1 MCAEVKFKS
10 NCIELSYEGYGV
22 AIYQGKRIFV
32 PNFFPSE
39 EAIIKITKIYS
50 NYGYGVVESWI
61 KQSLYRNKNHIS
73 TNSASLINLQYS
85 EQLKWKEHYLNKL
98 LTRNLNI
105 DQKIIQPII
114 ASHDV
119 LHYRNKARYS
129 LLIENQKVF
138 YGEYLNKSKTLV
150 KVSDFSLNKIKLN
163 DILSFVLE
171 KLNLIYQNKPDKVKF
186 IKEITF
192 RINGNNQVQI
202 LFSLHSDYDLP
213 NKLINLLNENPFI
226 VQLCVEKKNISKQ
239 IFKKED
245 FTISLFNKKFN
256 LDTDNFFQV
265 NLNVFEKILINI
277 EKYLIKNHQ
286 NKTLIDAY
294 CGVGVFSQ
302 IFNLYFN
309 QLIGIEINQKSIKYA
324 QSNAK
329 LNQVNNVFYFD
340 GKVENIINQKLISTK
355 NSTLIIDPPRA
366 GLDIKVINW
375 IVKKNISEVIY
386 LSCDPRTL
394 TRDLKE
400 FIVNGYEINQIIPFD
415 MFPNTHHIETLVF
428 LKNISLK

>member
-1 MCAEVKFKS
+1 MGELSYFMCAEVKFKS

-32 PNFFPSE
+32 PNFFPGE
-39 EAIIKITKIYS
+39 EAIIKITKIHS
-50 NYGYGVVESWI
+50 NYGYGVVESLI

-85 EQLKWKEHYLNKL
+85 EQLKRKEHYLNKL

-114 ASHDV
+114 ASNDV

-202 LFSLHSDYDLP
+202 L
-213 NKLINLLNENPFI
+213 
-226 VQLCVEKKNISKQ
+226 
-239 IFKKED
+239 
-245 FTISLFNKKFN
+245 
-256 LDTDNFFQV
+256 
-265 NLNVFEKILINI
+265 
-277 EKYLIKNHQ
+277 
-286 NKTLIDAY
+286 
-294 CGVGVFSQ
+294 
-302 IFNLYFN
+302 
-309 QLIGIEINQKSIKYA
+309 
-324 QSNAK
+324 
-329 LNQVNNVFYFD
+329 
-340 GKVENIINQKLISTK
+340 
-355 NSTLIIDPPRA
+355 
-366 GLDIKVINW
+366 W
-375 IVKKNISEVIY
+375 
-386 LSCDPRTL
+386 
-394 TRDLKE
+394 
-400 FIVNGYEINQIIPFD
+400 
-415 MFPNTHHIETLVF
+415 
-428 LKNISLK
+428 